1 MNYRIDGFRLVTSGK
16 KVLASADITL
26 YYTRGD
32 IFLIHGVKLI
42 QGRSGLFI
50 TMPTNRIGDKFRAA
64 CEILDA
70 NIVKKL
76 RADMIQHYRMQTKT
90 EWQKACSASEPT

>member
-1 MNYRIDGFRLVTSGK
+1 MNYRIDRFYLVPSGK

-32 IFLIHGVKLI
+32 IFLIHSVKLI
-42 QGRSGLFI
+42 QGRSGPFI
-50 TMPTNRIGDKFRAA
+50 TMPTNRVGDKFHAT

-76 RADMIQHYRMQTKT
+76 RADMIKRYHAQMQTD
-90 EWQKACSASEPT
+90 AD